1 MDHRSRPRSAARAQI
16 VNFEEARDRLA
27 IRGTELQGVLTASA
41 SSAASPVAPA
51 ATHAGQSTLLHTPA
65 APSVPSR
72 IAVPD
77 TAGEL
82 SSKAVQFEG
91 FKTSLAAYL
100 KSEDVERIAAAYLY
114 SDQAHAGQM
123 RASGEQYITHP
134 LAVAAIC
141 AAWKLD
147 AQALMAALLHDV
159 VEDTGITISDVAA
172 RFGAPV
178 GALVD
183 GLSKLDKIE
192 FESQEDAQAENFRK
206 MLLAMARDVRVIL
219 VKLADRL
226 HNMRTIGSL
235 RTVKRRRIA
244 RETLEIYAPIAHRLG
259 LNQVYRELQ
268 DLSFA
273 NLYPH
278 RFAVISRAIKLA
290 RGNRR
295 EGVNKILEAIQRTLP
310 EAGITAQV
318 YGREKHLYG
327 IYRKMVEK
335 KLTFA
340 QVLDVYGFRVVVKDL
355 PTAYHALGVLHALY
369 KPVPGK
375 FKDYIAIP
383 KVNGYQSLHTT
394 LIGPFGT
401 PVELQ
406 IRTADMHRVAEA
418 GVAAHWLYKTG
429 DDAISD
435 VQKKTHKWLQSLL
448 DIQNSSGDPAEFLE
462 HVKVDLFPDEVYV
475 FTPKGRIMS
484 LPRGAT
490 AVDFAYTV
498 HTGVGDACVGCK
510 INNEP
515 MPLRTE
521 LKNGDLVEI
530 ITSKGSQPNPGW
542 LGFVRTGK
550 ARAHIRHYLKT
561 MKFEESAALGE
572 RLLGQSLRALGINDI
587 ELDSARWE
595 KLLRDV
601 GVKSRSDLFADIGLG
616 KRLAAVVARRF
627 QMGLPAAQGGHGAHQ
642 PGQSGHSGQG
652 ALADAAA
659 ERRHEM
665 RLAPVLI
672 RGADGSAVQ
681 LAHCCQ
687 PIPGDPIVGIIS
699 KGQGLTIHT
708 HDCKMLVKSRRKDHH
723 DWVDV
728 EWDTEPD
735 RFFTVGIRVIVSNG
749 RGILAKVA
757 AALTSADT
765 NITNVHTEDD
775 ESGDYA
781 TMAFSIQVA
790 DRPHLAQV
798 LRRLRRVQEVVRI
811 VRVKN

>member
-1 MDHRSRPRSAARAQI
+1 MDSRSRGPARAKV
-16 VNFEEARDRLA
+16 VNLDTVRDRRDVNA
-27 IRGTELQGVLTASA
+27 PRAGGNNTSGSGAAFQGRP
-41 SSAASPVAPA
+41 SSQPQRDFAAGLS
-51 ATHAGQSTLLHTPA
+51 
-65 APSVPSR
+65 
-72 IAVPD
+72 
-77 TAGEL
+77 GEL
-82 SSKAVQFEG
+82 SGKAIQFDA
-91 FKTSLAAYL
+91 FKSILAVYL
-100 KSEDVERIAAAYLY
+100 KPADIERIGEAYAY
-114 SDQAHAGQM
+114 SDAAHQGQM
-123 RASGEQYITHP
+123 RASGEEYVTHP
-134 LAVAAIC
+134 LAVAGIC

-147 AQALMAALLHDV
+147 PQALIAALLHDV
-159 VEDTGITISDVAA
+159 VEDTGITIADVSG

-178 GALVD
+178 GELVD

-192 FESQEDAQAENFRK
+192 FESHEAAQAENFRK

-235 RTVKRRRIA
+235 RSDKRRRIA

-278 RFAVISRAIKLA
+278 RFAVISKAIKSA

-295 EGVNKILEAIQRTLP
+295 EGVHKILEAIQRTLP

-318 YGREKHLYG
+318 YGREKHVYG

-340 QVLDVYGFRVVVKDL
+340 QVLDVYGIRVVVADV
-355 PTAYHALGVLHALY
+355 PTCYHALGVLHALY

-383 KVNGYQSLHTT
+383 KVNGYQSLHTS

-401 PVELQ
+401 PVEIQ
-406 IRTADMHRVAEA
+406 VRTAEMHRVAEA
-418 GVAAHWLYKTG
+418 GVAAHWLYKT
-429 DDAISD
+429 DDAAISE

-448 DIQNSSGDPAEFLE
+448 DIQNNSGDPAEFLE

-490 AVDFAYTV
+490 AVDFAYAV
-498 HTGVGDACVGCK
+498 HTGVGDTCVGCK

-530 ITSKGSQPNPGW
+530 LTSTGSQPNPAW

-550 ARAHIRHYLKT
+550 ARAHIRHYLMT

-572 RLLGQSLRALGINDI
+572 RLLVQALRALNISDI

-595 KLLRDV
+595 KLLRDS
-601 GVKSRSDLFADIGLG
+601 GAKTRNELFADIGLG
-616 KRLAAVVARRF
+616 KRLAAVVARKF
-627 QMGLPAAQGGHGAHQ
+627 QGNLPA
-642 PGQSGHSGQG
+642 
-652 ALADAAA
+652 DEN
-659 ERRHEM
+659 ERR
-665 RLAPVLI
+665 RDARPAPVVI
-672 RGADGSAVQ
+672 RGADGMAVQ
-681 LAHCCQ
+681 LAHCCH
-687 PIPGDPIVGIIS
+687 PIPGDPIIGLIT

-708 HDCKMLVKSRRKDHH
+708 HDCKTLAKSRRKDHH

-728 EWDTEPD
+728 EWDAEPD
-735 RFFTVGIRVIVSNG
+735 RHFSVGIRVIVTNG

-757 AALTSADT
+757 SAISAADT

-775 ESGDYA
+775 ETGNYA
-781 TMAFSIQVA
+781 IMEFSIEVA
-790 DRPHLAQV
+790 GRAHLARLMRG
-798 LRRLRRVQEVVRI
+798 LRRLQEVVRI
-811 VRVKN
+811 VRVKH

>member
-1 MDHRSRPRSAARAQI
+1 MDSQTRNVARAQV
-16 VNFEEARDRLA
+16 VNLDSARDR
-27 IRGTELQGVLTASA
+27 RSSK
-41 SSAASPVAPA
+41 SSAPDSPEHSAAGHSAGRSVTHSAEHSAVRSPRQAALGQPA
-51 ATHAGQSTLLHTPA
+51 G
-65 APSVPSR
+65 APSGP
-72 IAVPD
+72 
-77 TAGEL
+77 GEL
-82 SSKAVQFEG
+82 SGKAIQFDS
-91 FKTSLAAYL
+91 FKSILAAYL
-100 KSEDVERIAAAYLY
+100 KRADIERIAEAYTF
-114 SDQAHAGQM
+114 SDNAHHGQM
-123 RASGEQYITHP
+123 RASGEEYITHP
-134 LAVAAIC
+134 LAVAGIC

-147 AQALMAALLHDV
+147 PQALMAALLHDV
-159 VEDTGITISDVAA
+159 VEDTGITTADIAA
-172 RFGAPV
+172 KFGAPV
-178 GALVD
+178 GELVD

-192 FESQEDAQAENFRK
+192 FQSKEAAQAENFRK

-226 HNMRTIGSL
+226 HNMRTVGSL
-235 RTVKRRRIA
+235 RIDKRRRIA

-278 RFAVISRAIKLA
+278 RFAVISKAIKSA

-295 EGVNKILEAIQRTLP
+295 EGINKILEAIQRTLP
-310 EAGITAQV
+310 EAGIQAQV
-318 YGREKHLYG
+318 FGREKHVYG

-340 QVLDVYGFRVVVKDL
+340 QVLDVYGFRVVVIDG
-355 PTAYHALGVLHALY
+355 PTCYHALGVLHALY

-383 KVNGYQSLHTT
+383 KVNGYQSLHTS

-406 IRTADMHRVAEA
+406 IRTSDMHRVAEA
-418 GVAAHWLYKTG
+418 GVAAHWLYKT
-429 DDAISD
+429 DDASISD

-530 ITSKGSQPNPGW
+530 VTSPGSQPNPSW

-550 ARAHIRHYLKT
+550 ARAHIRHFMMT
-561 MKFEESAALGE
+561 VKFEESAGLGE
-572 RLLGQSLRALGINDI
+572 RLLGQALRALGINDI
-587 ELDSARWE
+587 EIDSVRWD
-595 KLLRDV
+595 KLVRDS
-601 GVKSRSDLFADIGLG
+601 GAKSRNELFADIGLG
-616 KRLAAVVARRF
+616 KRLAAVVARKI
-627 QMGLPAAQGGHGAHQ
+627 QGHVPADDH
-642 PGQSGHSGQG
+642 
-652 ALADAAA
+652 
-659 ERRHEM
+659 ERRHDL
-665 RLAPVLI
+665 RLAPVVI
-672 RGADGSAVQ
+672 RGADGMAVQ
-681 LAHCCQ
+681 LAHCCH
-687 PIPGDPIVGIIS
+687 PIPGDPIIGLIS
-699 KGQGLTIHT
+699 KGQGLVIHT
-708 HDCKMLVKSRRKDHH
+708 HDCKTLVKSRRRDHH

-728 EWDTEPD
+728 EWDAEPD
-735 RFFTVGIRVIVSNG
+735 RFFGVGVRVIVHNG

-757 AALTSADT
+757 SAISAADT

-775 ESGDYA
+775 DNGAYA
-781 TMAFSIQVA
+781 IMEFSIEVA
-790 DRPHLAQV
+790 DRAHLARLMRS
-798 LRRLRRVQEVVRI
+798 LRRLQEVVRI
-811 VRVKN
+811 MRVKH